1 MNENSKY
8 FPIPQPDELTIR
20 EKEDAMGAYLMM
32 FATVAI
38 GIPFP
43 VLNLVAALIYLYINR
58 NKGRFVY
65 FHSLQS
71 LYSQIPVTLLNAG
84 LVVWFLICLIPDVQ
98 FTNEFIAYA
107 IMTGIADIIY
117 LIFSLIAAAKARK
130 GIFYYFVFFGKLA
143 YHQAYLNRELTRK
156 KHVNAPPPTM

>member
-1 MNENSKY
+1 MTDTNKY
-8 FPIPQPDELTIR
+8 IPVPQPGEISIR
-20 EKEDAMGAYLMM
+20 EKEDSMGAYLMM

-43 VLNLVAALIYLYINR
+43 LLNLIAAIIYLYINK

-65 FHSLQS
+65 FNCLQS

-84 LVVWFLICLIPDVQ
+84 LIVWFFICLIPYAE

-117 LIFSLIAAAKARK
+117 LVFSLIAAAKSRK
-130 GIFYYFVFFGKLA
+130 GIFYYFIFFGKIA
-143 YHQAYLNRELTRK
+143 YEQAYLNREPTRK
-156 KHVNAPPPTM
+156 HPVNMPPKV

>member
-1 MNENSKY
+1 MNDPAKY
-8 FPIPQPDELTIR
+8 FPIPQPDELSIR

-32 FATVAI
+32 FATVAV

-43 VLNLVAALIYLYINR
+43 LLNLIAAIIYLYINK

-65 FHSLQS
+65 FHCLQS
-71 LYSQIPVTLLNAG
+71 LYSQLPVTLLNAG
-84 LVVWFLICLIPDVQ
+84 LVVWFLICLIPDVE

-117 LIFSLIAAAKARK
+117 LVFSLIAAAKARK

-143 YHQAYLNRELTRK
+143 YQQAYLNKEITQK
-156 KHVNAPPPTM
+156 KIVNVPPAV

>member
-1 MNENSKY
+1 MGEENKY
-8 FPIPQPDELTIR
+8 IPIPQPDELSVR

-43 VLNLVAALIYLYINR
+43 LLNLIAAIIYLYINK
-58 NKGRFVY
+58 NKGRFVH

-84 LVVWFLICLIPDVQ
+84 LVVWFLICLIPDVT

-107 IMTGIADIIY
+107 IMTGTADIIY
-117 LIFSLIAAAKARK
+117 LVFSLIAASKARK

-143 YHQAYLNRELTRK
+143 YQQTYLDRELTRK
-156 KHVNAPPPTM
+156 KPVNVPPAV